1 MIYQLWY
8 LATLVSIVTIAT
20 LSNFSERSNYRNNY
34 SMVAIQHERTASHFL
49 GSFQKDNIF

>member
-20 LSNFSERSNYRNNY
+20 LSNFSERSNWNNY